1 MEKHGVTFK
10 DYALASAN
18 LANGMSVEQVC
29 QVLGIEEPIWAEVQE
44 YMNHNLSQLEPGGKE
59 MTFFADVFT
68 NPKQG
73 KFANVEGAAGGV
85 EEVLAKYPDWSDYL
99 KMRAYSQIAN
109 EVGIEIDF
117 DKEFG
122 ISITQFAQLGSHWSA
137 YYKEKVMDVKAY
149 DDYAFHYE
157 GGPAITPEQV
167 ERERVMQLEA
177 DLTEKWLAYYK
188 EKFKDFSANISD
200 DIDF

>member
-10 DYALASAN
+10 DYALAGAN
-18 LANGMSVEQVC
+18 LANGMGLDQIC
-29 QVLGIEEPIWAEVQE
+29 QILGIEEPIWAEIQE
-44 YMNHNLSQLEPGGKE
+44 FFINSMGQMEPGGEE
-59 MTFFADVFT
+59 MMFYATVFT

-85 EEVLAKYPDWSDYL
+85 EDVLVKYPEWSDFL
-99 KMRAYSQIAN
+99 KMQMYSEQAS

-122 ISITQFAQLGSHWSA
+122 ISVMQFSQLGGHWSA
-137 YYKEKVMDVKAY
+137 FYKDKVMDVIGFDAY
-149 DDYAFHYE
+149 AYEEE
-157 GGPAITPEQV
+157 GGAAITPEQA
-167 ERERVMQLEA
+167 ERQKVMVLHDEYR
-177 DLTEKWLAYYK
+177 DKWTSFYI
-188 EKFKDFSANISD
+188 EKFKGDSIDISD